1 MLVAAGVPEPKC
13 LRLLLL
19 LLLLAAGAGCCWLL
33 PVLPVLLVLL
43 VLLALLVLLVLL
55 AAGSLLAAGCWCC
68 WLLAAVAS
76 CPLATASC
84 NRITCNDP
92 TVNANA
98 MLACAPIYM
107 TRCCF

>member
-1 MLVAAGVPEPKC
+1 MLLV
-13 LRLLLL
+13 LLV
-19 LLLLAAGAGCCWLL
+19 LLALL
-33 PVLPVLLVLL
+33 VLLVLLALLALLVLL

-84 NRITCNDP
+84 NPITCNDP
-92 TVNANA
+92 AVHANA
-98 MLACAPIYM
+98 MLACAPVYM

>member
-1 MLVAAGVPEPKC
+1 MLVLV
-13 LRLLLL
+13 LLL
-19 LLLLAAGAGCCWLL
+19 
-33 PVLPVLLVLL
+33 LLVLL

-84 NRITCNDP
+84 NPITCNDP
-92 TVNANA
+92 AVGVAAGTAAVLEAA
-98 MLACAPIYM
+98 AAVGVAAAAAARMRSGRRRCA
-107 TRCCF
+107 RSC